1 MCKLSSETPEIRQQ
15 TTDLAKHQVKFA
27 TTASCSPIGS
37 PFHLRSPFAN
47 DGGKNPRNLT
57 ISITLSRSLN
67 RFNAP
72 TSSKI
77 ILRLLPRIPT
87 FPIRNETTNRMS
99 SSFLSYTK
107 YNSTQFSA
115 RSVARQKFENEPRV
129 DKMYTARMLLRFLR
143 ICNNFSIG
151 SKVNNCWFLSRPNS
165 FPTRMTEVRR
175 FLSA

>member
-67 RFNAP
+67 RFDAP
-72 TSSKI
+72 TSTKI

-87 FPIRNETTNRMS
+87 FPILDKTTNRMS
-99 SSFLSYTK
+99 SSFLTISYTK

-115 RSVARQKFENEPRV
+115 RSVARQKLKTNREWIKCAPHGCCCDFFEFAI
-129 DKMYTARMLLRFLR
+129 T
-143 ICNNFSIG
+143 
-151 SKVNNCWFLSRPNS
+151 
-165 FPTRMTEVRR
+165 FPSVPK
-175 FLSA
+175 